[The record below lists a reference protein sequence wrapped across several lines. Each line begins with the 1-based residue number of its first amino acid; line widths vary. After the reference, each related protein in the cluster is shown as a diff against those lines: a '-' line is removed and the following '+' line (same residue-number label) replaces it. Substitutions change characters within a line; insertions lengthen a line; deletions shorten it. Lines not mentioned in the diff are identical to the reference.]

1 MGVLTDNLDVDVAED
16 MMKTMIEDTEWY
28 AFMKFIRVEDTTVSS
43 DPNSGV
49 QIMGASDKAFQ
60 MMHDAYETMSK
71 VVREARTC
79 ARQLSQQPDPTGV
92 IENVIQ
98 AASEHSRI
106 VQEGLDKLDVLL
118 TTPKKAI
125 TYNIQNV

>member
-16 MMKTMIEDTEWY
+16 MVKTMVEDTEWY
-28 AFMKFIRVEDTTVSS
+28 AFMKCIRVEDTTLPS
-43 DPNSGV
+43 DTNSGV
-49 QIMGASDKAFQ
+49 QIMGAPDKAFQ

-125 TYNIQNV
+125 TYNI

>member
-1 MGVLTDNLDVDVAED
+1 MGVLTDNLAVDVVDD
-16 MMKTMIEDTEWY
+16 MMKTMIEETELY
-28 AFMKFIRVEDTTVSS
+28 AFMNCISVEDTTVSS
-43 DPNSGV
+43 DTNSGV

-125 TYNIQNV
+125 TYKV

>member
-1 MGVLTDNLDVDVAED
+1 MVVLADSLDVDVAED
-16 MMKTMIEDTEWY
+16 LLKTMIEDTEWY
-28 AFMKFIRVEDTTVSS
+28 AFMKCISVEDTTVSS
-43 DPNSGV
+43 GANSGGH
-49 QIMGASDKAFQ
+49 IMGGSYKAFQ
-60 MMHDAYETMSK
+60 MMHDAYETRPK

-79 ARQLSQQPDPTGV
+79 PRQLPQKPDPTGF

-106 VQEGLDKLDVLL
+106 VQEGLDQLDVLL

-125 TYNIQNV
+125 PYKI

>member
-1 MGVLTDNLDVDVAED
+1 MGVPADNLDVDVAED
-16 MMKTMIEDTEWY
+16 MVKTMVEDTEWY
-28 AFMKFIRVEDTTVSS
+28 AFMKCIRVGDTTVSS
-43 DPNSGV
+43 DTNSGV

-60 MMHDAYETMSK
+60 MLHDSCETMSK

-92 IENVIQ
+92 IENAIQ
-98 AASEHSRI
+98 AASVHSRI

-118 TTPKKAI
+118 TTPKRAM
-125 TYNIQNV
+125 TYKI

>member
-16 MMKTMIEDTEWY
+16 MVKTMIEDTEWY
-28 AFMKFIRVEDTTVSS
+28 AFMKCISVEDTTVSS
-43 DPNSGV
+43 DTNSGV

-60 MMHDAYETMSK
+60 MMHDAYETMSN
-71 VVREARTC
+71 VECEARTC

-106 VQEGLDKLDVLL
+106 VQEGIGKLDVLL

-125 TYNIQNV
+125 TYKI

>member
-1 MGVLTDNLDVDVAED
+1 MGVLADNLDVDVAED
-16 MMKTMIEDTEWY
+16 MVKTMIEDTEWY
-28 AFMKFIRVEDTTVSS
+28 AFMKCIRVNDATVSS
-43 DPNSGV
+43 DTNSGV
-49 QIMGASDKAFQ
+49 HNMGASDKASH
-60 MMHDAYETMSK
+60 MLHDAYETMSK

-125 TYNIQNV
+125 TYNF

>member
-1 MGVLTDNLDVDVAED
+1 MN
-16 MMKTMIEDTEWY
+16 TMIEDTEWY
-28 AFMKFIRVEDTTVSS
+28 AFMKCISVEDTTVSS
-43 DPNSGV
+43 DTNSGV
-49 QIMGASDKAFQ
+49 QIMGAPDKAFQ

-125 TYNIQNV
+125 TYKYKVHEQSK

>member
-16 MMKTMIEDTEWY
+16 MVKTMIEDTEWY
-28 AFMKFIRVEDTTVSS
+28 AFMKCISVEDTTVSS
-43 DPNSGV
+43 GTNSGV

-125 TYNIQNV
+125 TPKI

>member
-1 MGVLTDNLDVDVAED
+1 MGVLADNLDVYVVED
-16 MMKTMIEDTEWY
+16 MVKTMIEDTEWY
-28 AFMKFIRVEDTTVSS
+28 AFMKCISVEDTTVSS
-43 DPNSGV
+43 GANSGGH
-49 QIMGASDKAFQ
+49 IMGGSYKAFQ
-60 MMHDAYETMSK
+60 MMHDAYETMSN

-92 IENVIQ
+92 IENAIQ

-125 TYNIQNV
+125 TYNN

>member
-1 MGVLTDNLDVDVAED
+1 MGVLTDNLDVDVVED
-16 MMKTMIEDTEWY
+16 MVKTMIEDTEWY
-28 AFMKFIRVEDTTVSS
+28 AFMKCISVDDTTVSS
-43 DPNSGV
+43 DTNSGV

-92 IENVIQ
+92 IENVTQ

-118 TTPKKAI
+118 TTPKQAI
-125 TYNIQNV
+125 TDNI

>member
-16 MMKTMIEDTEWY
+16 MVKTMIEDTEWY
-28 AFMKFIRVEDTTVSS
+28 AFMKCISVEETTVSS
-43 DPNSGV
+43 DTNSGV

-60 MMHDAYETMSK
+60 LMHDAYKTMSK

-79 ARQLSQQPDPTGV
+79 ARQLSQQPDPIGA

-98 AASEHSRI
+98 AASEHSRL
-106 VQEGLDKLDVLL
+106 VQ
-118 TTPKKAI
+118 
-125 TYNIQNV
+125 

>member
-1 MGVLTDNLDVDVAED
+1 MGVLADNLDVDVVET
-16 MMKTMIEDTEWY
+16 MVQTMIGDTEWS
-28 AFMKFIRVEDTTVSS
+28 AFLKCIRVEDTTVSS
-43 DPNSGV
+43 DTNSGV
-49 QIMGASDKAFQ
+49 QIMGASEKAFQ

-92 IENVIQ
+92 IEHVLQ

-118 TTPKKAI
+118 TTSKKAI
-125 TYNIQNV
+125 T

>member
-16 MMKTMIEDTEWY
+16 MVKTMIEDTEWY
-28 AFMKFIRVEDTTVSS
+28 AFMKCIRVEDTTVSS
-43 DPNSGV
+43 DTNSGV

-92 IENVIQ
+92 IEKVIQ

-106 VQEGLDKLDVLL
+106 VQ
-118 TTPKKAI
+118 
-125 TYNIQNV
+125 

>member
-16 MMKTMIEDTEWY
+16 MVKTMIEDTEWY
-28 AFMKFIRVEDTTVSS
+28 AFMNCIRVEYTTVSS
-43 DPNSGV
+43 DTNSGV
-49 QIMGASDKAFQ
+49 HVMGASDKAFQ
-60 MMHDAYETMSK
+60 MMHDAYETMPK

-92 IENVIQ
+92 IENVTQ

-125 TYNIQNV
+125 TYKI

>member
-1 MGVLTDNLDVDVAED
+1 MGVLADNLDVDVVD
-16 MMKTMIEDTEWY
+16 DSMVKTMIEDTEWY
-28 AFMKFIRVEDTTVSS
+28 ALMKCISVEDTTVSGDTS
-43 DPNSGV
+43 SGV
-49 QIMGASDKAFQ
+49 QTMGASDKAFH

-71 VVREARTC
+71 AVREARTC

-106 VQEGLDKLDVLL
+106 VQAGLDKLDVLL
-118 TTPKKAI
+118 PTPKKSI
-125 TYNIQNV
+125 TYKL

>member
-16 MMKTMIEDTEWY
+16 NVKTMIEDTEWY
-28 AFMKFIRVEDTTVSS
+28 AFMKCISVEDTTVSS
-43 DPNSGV
+43 DTNSGV
-49 QIMGASDKAFQ
+49 QIMGASEKAFQ

-98 AASEHSRI
+98 AASEHARI
-106 VQEGLDKLDVLL
+106 VQECRDNLDVLL

-125 TYNIQNV
+125 T

>member
-1 MGVLTDNLDVDVAED
+1 MGVLTDNLDVDAADD
-16 MMKTMIEDTEWY
+16 MVKTMIEDTEWY
-28 AFMKFIRVEDTTVSS
+28 AFMKCISVEGTTVSS
-43 DPNSGV
+43 DANSGV
-49 QIMGASDKAFQ
+49 QIMGASEKAFQ

-79 ARQLSQQPDPTGV
+79 ARQLSQPPDPTGV
-92 IENVIQ
+92 IEHAIQ

-125 TYNIQNV
+125 TYKI